1 MNVMGYASFIWVLHQ
16 PTIQHPNVLRKL
28 EDNLYIPFIEYL
40 TDNVDFLKPSLIITG
55 SFIDAYFDRTESV
68 LNIISELFSKK
79 DVDVVLTPYYYT
91 SYALSTLPSI
101 ISQIRLHRDLMN
113 SLFRKSSDILGFPY
127 LEWYPQLTPWL
138 KRIGI
143 NGVLLDEVNAG
154 TVGTPIIIPWGSD
167 KIVGIPV
174 STSVEDDIPYNVDN
188 FLEYVQKYL
197 EESSKTLVFVK
208 DVRDLPRD
216 GERLIKLLNELFSR
230 IEEKGISVIN
240 VGEILNIYST
250 APTTPV
256 PFGASEK
263 LLRDSLGRGFAGL
276 IESNIV
282 KPLFYRLSI
291 IRRPFESKIPREV
304 LELEEMDV
312 FYEYRHS
319 SYHRQRYLSK
329 LSRAY
334 RRIIPPS
341 GQRIIRQR
349 LGSEEIILY
358 DTSRISTIICD
369 RGFIISLVDVNTDF
383 DYIASASLEDSE
395 LSIELTD
402 EEFNIVPPH
411 AFLEY
416 VEDRPYVPGRD
427 SLETIIN
434 DREGVVKFR
443 YCSNDF
449 YVEKSYRMFNNVVEG
464 RYHIKFS
471 NTFDKR
477 LSVGF
482 QIMLPTQNLEGDI
495 NREHAIVIGYKPET
509 YEILEVSEMHGVW
522 ANYSWIGFFDAK
534 SGAIMRVFLETKYGA
549 HVDITLGSMSH
560 KLNIYPEKPKD
571 VSELSFRL
579 LIKLEKLRVF

>member
-1 MNVMGYASFIWVLHQ
+1 MGSASFIWVLHQ
-16 PTIQHPNVLRKL
+16 PTIQHPDLLRKL
-28 EDNLYIPFIEYL
+28 EDKLYIPFIEYL
-40 TDNVDFLKPSLIITG
+40 IDNVSFLKPSLLITG
-55 SFIDAYFDRTESV
+55 SFIDAYFDRAEGV
-68 LNIISELFSKK
+68 LNIVSELLSKK
-79 DVDVVLTPYYYT
+79 GVDVVLTPYYYS

-113 SLFRKSSDILGFPY
+113 NLFRKSSDIIAFPY
-127 LEWYPQLTPWL
+127 LEWYPQMIPWL
-138 KRIGI
+138 KRLGI
-143 NGVLLDEVNAG
+143 NGVLLDETNAG
-154 TVGTPIIIPWGSD
+154 IVGRPIIIPWGND

-174 STSVEDDIPYNVDN
+174 SMSMEEDIPYNIEG
-188 FLEYVQKYL
+188 FLEYLEKYF
-197 EESSKTLVFVK
+197 EEDSNTLVFIK
-208 DVRDLPRD
+208 DVRELPRD
-216 GERLIKLLNELFSR
+216 RERLIRLLNELFSR
-230 IEEKGISVIN
+230 IEERGINVIN
-240 VGEILNIYST
+240 VGEILNIYSS
-250 APTTPV
+250 APTIPV
-256 PFGASEK
+256 PFGASER
-263 LLRDSLGRGFAGL
+263 LLRDSLGKGFAGL
-276 IESNIV
+276 IESNVV

-291 IRRPFESKIPREV
+291 IRKPFESKIPREI

-334 RRIIPPS
+334 RRVIPLS
-341 GQRIIRQR
+341 GQRIIQQR

-358 DTSRISTIICD
+358 DTSKISTMICD
-369 RGFIISLVDVNTDF
+369 RGFIISLIDVNMDF

-395 LSIELTD
+395 LSIELTE
-402 EEFNIVPPH
+402 EEFNVVPPH

-416 VEDRPYVPGRD
+416 VEDRAYIPEKE
-427 SLETIIN
+427 SLETIIK
-434 DREGVVKFR
+434 DREGIVTFR

-449 YVEKSYRMFNNVVEG
+449 YIEKSYRMFNNVIDG
-464 RYHIKFS
+464 RYHVKFS

-495 NREHAIVIGYKPET
+495 NREHAIVIGYRPDT

-549 HVDITLGSMSH
+549 HVDIVLGSMSH
-560 KLNIYPEKPKD
+560 KLNIYPEKPND

-579 LIKLEKLRVF
+579 LLKLERLRVF